1 MNIFLLIV
9 RNLSIFNDNLLNII
23 IPIFNTSIDITFILK
38 DDYENFKQKLSLISG
53 NLFFIKFFQ

>member
-38 DDYENFKQKLSLISG
+38 DDYDIFNQKLSLISG
-53 NLFFIKFFQ
+53 NLFLLNSF